1 MLFPR
6 LVIDNSSSSSSG
18 MPSALA
24 KRLSG
29 SCQRYGIAPRQRHV
43 ATALGRAP
51 SLPASAEHPPKRVIK
66 SSGLHIDP
74 SHITFR
80 YVRQTTNCDN
90 DVLTLPAQNV
100 RMARLSSHDREMG
113 QVTVDRVKWLESQ
126 TDEQRQDFARRMGL
140 TYGAY
145 KNALER
151 GSFRTTHLIKLA
163 LSLDVSL
170 DFICGLTDDVR
181 SVAPRQQ
188 EKTFWEM
195 QKTADKPAAKIA

>member
-1 MLFPR
+1 
-6 LVIDNSSSSSSG
+6 
-18 MPSALA
+18 
-24 KRLSG
+24 
-29 SCQRYGIAPRQRHV
+29 
-43 ATALGRAP
+43 
-51 SLPASAEHPPKRVIK
+51 
-66 SSGLHIDP
+66 
-74 SHITFR
+74 
-80 YVRQTTNCDN
+80 
-90 DVLTLPAQNV
+90 
-100 RMARLSSHDREMG
+100 MG